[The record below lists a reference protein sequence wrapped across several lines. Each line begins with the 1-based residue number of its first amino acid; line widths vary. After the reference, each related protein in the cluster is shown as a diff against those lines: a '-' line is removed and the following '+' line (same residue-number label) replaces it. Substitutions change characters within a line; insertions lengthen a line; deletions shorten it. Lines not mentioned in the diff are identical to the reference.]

1 MTSVKGRITA
11 ARGMDGL
18 VGENDTVDGSFEIL
32 PLPVEGSEN
41 HIIYRVLVPSKRWL
55 ALGFLNHLAS
65 S

>member
-1 MTSVKGRITA
+1 MA
-11 ARGMDGL
+11 ARGMGGL

-32 PLPVEGSEN
+32 RLPVEGSEN
-41 HIIYRVLVPSKRWL
+41 PIIHGVLVPSKRWL